1 MRALCTAMATAYPM
15 AVSADGLSC
24 HVFTLLH
31 FIQDAIEE
39 YAAMHPIARFSVWF
53 LTWAQHILRQCRHR
67 QHQLQQ
73 QEQTQKRSR
82 EERDASEAHAANVD
96 VYAVAATTALDSTY
110 RAAKRVIQ
118 QQLNEKN
125 NPHDG
130 GDDDVY
136 EVIDTAGE
144 SCVEDGV
151 TPSLEQATA
160 TPAPEPRSI
169 RHTTTSPFEQEEHE
183 QQQRTRLL
191 SASQRWIMGHT
202 TGEDASSAIPRH
214 LRLPYLTAAGSTA
227 AVNLARIHLVQ
238 ATEMCSWDLGGA
250 SKAVPSVDV
259 WGSDHEYEEVQQQ
272 RTTATSLS
280 VASTSSTAS
289 SSAKRSRKGSSSSG
303 SIADPDDDNDEEEE
317 VGGGVGVLW
326 SMEVHKQ
333 VWRFF
338 TPSQLA

>member
-1 MRALCTAMATAYPM
+1 
-15 AVSADGLSC
+15 
-24 HVFTLLH
+24 
-31 FIQDAIEE
+31 
-39 YAAMHPIARFSVWF
+39 
-53 LTWAQHILRQCRHR
+53 
-67 QHQLQQ
+67 
-73 QEQTQKRSR
+73 
-82 EERDASEAHAANVD
+82 
-96 VYAVAATTALDSTY
+96 
-110 RAAKRVIQ
+110 
-118 QQLNEKN
+118 
-125 NPHDG
+125 
-130 GDDDVY
+130 
-136 EVIDTAGE
+136 
-144 SCVEDGV
+144 VEDGV

-183 QQQRTRLL
+183 QQQQQRTRLL

-214 LRLPYLTAAGSTA
+214 LRLPYLTPAGSTA
-227 AVNLARIHLVQ
+227 AVNLARMHLVQ
-238 ATEMCSWDLGGA
+238 ATEMRSWDLGGA

-272 RTTATSLS
+272 RTTVTSLS
-280 VASTSSTAS
+280 VASTSSTASS

-317 VGGGVGVLW
+317 GGGGVGVLW